1 LALAN
6 AQRLAGDNAGSRAT
20 LVAAQRQSPIRD
32 ASIGMRLGASLLEA
46 GAPREAA
53 AIFTRVMRLAPDD
66 PAPIGALAGARRAAG
81 DPAAAWTLIE
91 QARAMAPDR
100 PEFLLTAAQI
110 RHELADIAGAL
121 TLLTRAD
128 AIRPHHA
135 ATQLQRAYST
145 LITGA
150 THAGWALHEARPLPV
165 PATNARAWT
174 GQLLDQQSIV
184 VTAEQG
190 VGDQFQFAR
199 FIAPLAARV
208 PSRVVVECHADAVS
222 LFAASGFDAVARG
235 AAPET
240 EWHVPML
247 SLPHRLGL
255 DKDVLPS
262 AVPYLHAAP
271 PDHGSKPDT
280 RIVPLAPRGQ
290 RGLGVV
296 WAGNP
301 AFTGRATRDFD
312 VSLLSSLLDVD
323 GVQWF
328 SLQFGDDH
336 VAGSAGFERLARVP
350 LSREW
355 LQTASVLRQLDGL
368 VTTDTGDRPPRG
380 GDGHSV
386 LGAAAA
392 RARLAMGPHGH
403 HHTVVSN
410 GATGTA
416 GTSGRLGR
424 CGLGVASRARDVCRG
439 ARDVTDRTT
448 SARAAT
454 HPARL
459 RLFADTFPGTDSVTS
474 EASPPAL
481 WFAILTYNALA
492 YTKRCLASL
501 DRTTPE
507 PWHAVILDNGSVD
520 GTREWLAALDNPRLS
535 IELGDNNRGVA
546 GGRNRLLE
554 LIGDQVPADGFIVF
568 IDNDLEFFDGWL
580 APFRTLFARE
590 SRAGMASCVGFEMVV
605 HGAHRELISY
615 PGLVQMP
622 VDVASGGFCLF
633 CEASRLSRH
642 RTLR

>member
-1 LALAN
+1 MTDALLAWLQRGQAAIEAAQFADAVGAFAEANRLMPHDAGVALALAN

-199 FIAPLAARV
+199 FIAPLAARG

-255 DKDVLPS
+255 DEDVLPS

-328 SLQFGDDH
+328 SLQFGDNH

-368 VTTDTGDRPPRG
+368 VTTDTGVAHLAG
-380 GDGHSV
+380 
-386 LGAAAA
+386 
-392 RARLAMGPHGH
+392 AMGIRCWVLLQHVPDWRWGL
-403 HHTVVSN
+403 TGTTTPWYPTVRLVRQARPGDWAGVVS
-410 GATGTA
+410 
-416 GTSGRLGR
+416 
-424 CGLGVASRARDVCRG
+424 
-439 ARDVTDRTT
+439 
-448 SARAAT
+448 
-454 HPARL
+454 
-459 RLFADTFPGTDSVTS
+459 
-474 EASPPAL
+474 AL
-481 WFAILTYNALA
+481 
-492 YTKRCLASL
+492 
-501 DRTTPE
+501 
-507 PWHAVILDNGSVD
+507 
-520 GTREWLAALDNPRLS
+520 
-535 IELGDNNRGVA
+535 
-546 GGRNRLLE
+546 
-554 LIGDQVPADGFIVF
+554 
-568 IDNDLEFFDGWL
+568 
-580 APFRTLFARE
+580 
-590 SRAGMASCVGFEMVV
+590 
-605 HGAHRELISY
+605 HRELETF
-615 PGLVQMP
+615 
-622 VDVASGGFCLF
+622 VAEPTS
-633 CEASRLSRH
+633 
-642 RTLR
+642 